1 MGAAIKPSTA
11 HANAKRRAHI
21 KQLLLMPGSSNASNS
36 QTRQQRSGAAAN
48 TGALLQ
54 QHHVAGKISSKRS
67 EQRRD
72 TFDGPMS
79 MSLRIGAGRSNDAI
93 SKGQRQNMTN
103 DTLMAQ
109 QSGVNMAFIIG
120 KDKR

>member
-1 MGAAIKPSTA
+1 
-11 HANAKRRAHI
+11 
-21 KQLLLMPGSSNASNS
+21 
-36 QTRQQRSGAAAN
+36 
-48 TGALLQ
+48 
-54 QHHVAGKISSKRS
+54 
-67 EQRRD
+67 
-72 TFDGPMS
+72 

-93 SKGQRQNMTN
+93 SKRQQQNMTN